1 MSETTTATTTEPTGD
16 PTPDTG
22 AETLAEIQSLATE
35 LGLTPGQIKG
45 RLEASRK
52 WEQRAK
58 DNATAAEELEKLK
71 AASLSDQEKAVAA
84 AREEGRKEA
93 SEKLT
98 EKLLRAEFKA
108 AAAGKLPDGLVEAI
122 DVKRFLTDDGE
133 PDTGAIAKFV
143 EDNALP
149 EPEETAPSGLPDFG
163 QGNRGPAAKTAA
175 SDPLLAEI
183 TSKL

>member
-1 MSETTTATTTEPTGD
+1 MSETTTETTTEGTGGS
-16 PTPDTG
+16 TDTG
-22 AETLAEIQSLATE
+22 EQTLAEIQALATE
-35 LGLTPGQIKG
+35 LGITPGQIKG

-58 DNATAAEELEKLK
+58 DNATAAEELEKLR

-93 SEKLT
+93 SESLT

-108 AAAGKLPDGLVEAI
+108 AAAGKLPDGLVDAI
-122 DVKRFLTDDGE
+122 DVKRFLDDDGE

-149 EPEETAPSGLPDFG
+149 ESTETASSGLPDFG